1 MTKQIQLIKTYCAI
15 CQHYDSTIIKEAQ
28 RLSNN
33 FSPKFTDAECM
44 TIYIF
49 GIQEGYRTVKAI
61 YSFIKQYW
69 HEWFPSLPSYVAFN
83 TRICNLAQAFAHLAG
98 IIMWEADFSESDMAF
113 LMDSMPVVV
122 ASSKRSKTASSAS
135 EICDKGYCSSKGM
148 YYYGV
153 KLHVLAQKQPDTLP
167 IPRDIVISKAS
178 EHDLSVAKEY
188 LEPWH
193 NITVFADKAYRD
205 SSWKCE
211 LAERGVEVI
220 TPVKLKKG
228 QKNLSYFSKLFSS
241 VVSSARQTIEVFF
254 SWLADKTGINSASK
268 VRSSNGLIAFI
279 FARLVAVFYS

>member
-1 MTKQIQLIKTYCAI
+1 VKK
-15 CQHYDSTIIKEAQ
+15 
-28 RLSNN
+28 LS
-33 FSPKFTDAECM
+33 C
-44 TIYIF
+44 YL
-49 GIQEGYRTVKAI
+49 Q
-61 YSFIKQYW
+61 Q
-69 HEWFPSLPSYVAFN
+69 
-83 TRICNLAQAFAHLAG
+83 
-98 IIMWEADFSESDMAF
+98 
-113 LMDSMPVVV
+113 
-122 ASSKRSKTASSAS
+122 
-135 EICDKGYCSSKGM
+135 
-148 YYYGV
+148 
-153 KLHVLAQKQPDTLP
+153 
-167 IPRDIVISKAS
+167 
-178 EHDLSVAKEY
+178 Y

>member
-1 MTKQIQLIKTYCAI
+1 MIKQIQLIKTYCAI
-15 CQHYDSTIIKEAQ
+15 CQYYDSTICKEAQ

-49 GIQEGYRTVKAI
+49 GIQEGYRTVKAM
-61 YSFIKQYW
+61 YCYIKSYW
-69 HEWFPSLPSYVAFN
+69 HDWFPDLPSYVAFN
-83 TRICNLAQAFAHLAG
+83 TRICNLAQAFASLAG
-98 IIMWEADFSESDMAF
+98 ILMLENDLSASDMNF
-113 LMDSMPVVV
+113 LMDSMPVIV
-122 ASSKRSKTASSAS
+122 ANSKRSNSAKAAS
-135 EICDKGYCSSKGM
+135 EMCDKGYCSSKNM

-153 KLHVLAQKQPDTLP
+153 KIHLLAQRQPGTLP
-167 IPRDIVISKAS
+167 IPHDIVVSRAS
-178 EHDLSVAKEY
+178 ENDLAVAKEY

-205 SSWKCE
+205 SSWNLE

-228 QKNLSYFSKLFSS
+228 QKTLSYFDKLFSS
-241 VVSSARQTIEVFF
+241 AVSSARQTIEVFF

-279 FARLVAVFYS
+279 FARLVAALYS

>member
-1 MTKQIQLIKTYCAI
+1 MIKQIQLIKTYCAI
-15 CQHYDSTIIKEAQ
+15 CQYYDSTICKEAQ

-49 GIQEGYRTVKAI
+49 GIQEGYRTVKAM
-61 YSFIKQYW
+61 YCYIKSYW
-69 HEWFPSLPSYVAFN
+69 HDWFPDLPSYVAFN
-83 TRICNLAQAFAHLAG
+83 TRICNLAQAFASLAG
-98 IIMWEADFSESDMAF
+98 ILMLENDLSASDMNF
-113 LMDSMPVVV
+113 LMDSMPVIV
-122 ASSKRSKTASSAS
+122 ANSKRSNSAKAAS
-135 EICDKGYCSSKGM
+135 EMCDKGYCSSKNM

-153 KLHVLAQKQPDTLP
+153 KIHLLAQRQPGTLP
-167 IPRDIVISKAS
+167 IPHDIVVSRAS
-178 EHDLSVAKEY
+178 ENDLAVAKEY

-205 SSWKCE
+205 SSWNLE

-228 QKNLSYFSKLFSS
+228 QKTLSYFDKLFSS
-241 VVSSARQTIEVFF
+241 AVSSARQTIEVFF

-279 FARLVAVFYS
+279 FARLVAAFYS